1 MTVHQLPKKQ
11 SYLGV
16 GQSRIGEVKSVVF
29 LRNMIDQSLFLLS
42 LAKSIIDQMTITE
55 LLVGQLT

>member
-11 SYLGV
+11 SYLGD

-29 LRNMIDQSLFLLS
+29 LRNMIDQSLFFLS